1 MTVQSTFL
9 HLNSFLRRI
18 LKQIWPRQ
26 FTRVHSHHKSKI
38 LISIGSIFLS
48 FFSAKRLRSWYNCHR
63 RCVVAICNI
72 VFPQWL
78 TETIKYIKATILKVK
93 VDFLR
98 HLRSCLGVLR
108 KWLLGID
115 IQCFQSNEIFYCSFH
130 FQTTCLGS
138 NNSTGILV

>member
-1 MTVQSTFL
+1 MQFGPCPTSSDIKAKNGSFKECFLCSTIMCQL
-9 HLNSFLRRI
+9 HISWSCL
-18 LKQIWPRQ
+18 LKRLVKKKFNI
-26 FTRVHSHHKSKI
+26 
-38 LISIGSIFLS
+38 LS
-48 FFSAKRLRSWYNCHR
+48 FHCHR
-63 RCVVAICNI
+63 RYVIAICNI